1 MDKVFSDVATFMNAV
16 GQDVPTI
23 PNDKDNDIS
32 NLYKKLIKEE
42 YEEFLEADQDND
54 DVERLDACFDLI
66 WVIVGYMHSRG
77 WDCQASWAE
86 GAQSNLTK
94 IDPETGKVR
103 RRESDGKVLKPDG
116 WKSPDF
122 KQFMKKE

>member
-1 MDKVFSDVATFMNAV
+1 MDKVFSDVAVFMNAV
-16 GQDVPTI
+16 GQNVPAS
-23 PNDKDNDIS
+23 PLASDNDIS
-32 NLYKKLIKEE
+32 NLYKKLIEEE
-42 YEEFLEADQDND
+42 YLEFLEADGEND

-77 WDCQASWAE
+77 WDCQASWVE

-94 IDPETGKVR
+94 IDQETGKVR

-116 WKSPDF
+116 WLPPDF
-122 KQFMKKE
+122 KQFMNKG